1 MILTAT
7 LSLSL
12 FLSFPRLGSY
22 QNRAFLGESWSGA
35 VAVGE
40 RERAEME
47 EKWGSGKSIRYE
59 AERGSC
65 RGLKKGPWTVLA

>member
-1 MILTAT
+1 
-7 LSLSL
+7 
-12 FLSFPRLGSY
+12 
-22 QNRAFLGESWSGA
+22 LGESWSGA